1 MSEVKLR
8 GQRLPWLS
16 RGLLELRQKMIK
28 MQLPEGI
35 LLVPD
40 CSVVVFVFFLE
51 SLSDG

>member
-28 MQLPEGI
+28 VYVEARLGNMEGLHRCY
-35 LLVPD
+35 LL
-40 CSVVVFVFFLE
+40 L
-51 SLSDG
+51 